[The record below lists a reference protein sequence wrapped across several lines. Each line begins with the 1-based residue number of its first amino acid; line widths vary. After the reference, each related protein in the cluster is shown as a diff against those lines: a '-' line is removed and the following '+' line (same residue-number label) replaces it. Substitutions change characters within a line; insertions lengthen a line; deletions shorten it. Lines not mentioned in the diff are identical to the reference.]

1 MMSVVH
7 DLGDALGASGRRT
20 RRRAAV
26 AAMLLVAY
34 QLPALAGFVDERKFA
49 PKPQV
54 PAQAASAPRAAAPA
68 AAPSAAA
75 AASAAA
81 APAPALVGFGSN
93 WEGPLISAATRLPL
107 RAALNILRPNPERLE
122 ISMPEDLQRIAVTW
136 KPSDTRLD
144 VLRGLNKDHQL
155 TFKLE
160 GASLTVARDE
170 VAAQQAR
177 KSLRQFEVRLG
188 DVRLHVA
195 MQRWAAESG
204 ARLRWDA
211 DKHVL
216 ISAPMVFE
224 TTDVLNAIGMA
235 LSTPGI
241 ANSSHPLEVC
251 EYPNVPRLL
260 RITRQGEQAKD
271 CPN

>member
-1 MMSVVH
+1 MS
-7 DLGDALGASGRRT
+7 
-20 RRRAAV
+20 
-26 AAMLLVAY
+26 
-34 QLPALAGFVDERKFA
+34 
-49 PKPQV
+49 
-54 PAQAASAPRAAAPA
+54 
-68 AAPSAAA
+68 
-75 AASAAA
+75 
-81 APAPALVGFGSN
+81 
-93 WEGPLISAATRLPL
+93 ATRLPL
-107 RAALNILRPNPERLE
+107 RIALNILRPSTQSIEY
-122 ISMPEDLQRIAVTW
+122 SMREDLQRIEVSW
-136 KPSDTRLD
+136 RPGESRLD
-144 VLRGLNKDHQL
+144 VLRRLNKDHQL

-160 GASLTVARDE
+160 GAKMTVARDE

-177 KSLRQFEVRLG
+177 KSLRQFEVRLS